1 MTKKKKKRRRIQ
13 TLEQLN
19 GKAGDTQM
27 PAIMSCRGIEEGA
40 RTKDS
45 HRMSQNQ
52 PNARQFIATLLLSGC
67 PAFLPFRFCWQLPHW
82 AEREG
87 ASDTAGPQSIT
98 GWHLKVSSLSV
109 LGESRQALY
118 LSTVLGKAKHQW
130 LRLGMSLHC

>member
-1 MTKKKKKRRRIQ
+1 MTKKKKRRRIQ

-40 RTKDS
+40 RTKGS
-45 HRMSQNQ
+45 HRMSLNQ

-67 PAFLPFRFCWQLPHW
+67 PAFLPLGFCWQLPHW

-109 LGESRQALY
+109 LMD
-118 LSTVLGKAKHQW
+118 W
-130 LRLGMSLHC
+130 